1 MSSTQ
6 TVAEVGMPCST
17 RKADSSE
24 AKRNETRVTKL
35 MREDPSNLKCAD
47 CSSTLVPKDAW
58 AAINLGCFFCIKC
71 AGIHR
76 QLGVHISK
84 VRMVHGDDWNDDWVD
99 NMAKWGN
106 ERAERF
112 WEARA
117 PPQRPTPDDSA
128 GQQTKL
134 LVDFIKAKYNYR
146 KFAAEGEPTDWL
158 ENLTLANGWARFR
171 DEASNAF
178 YYHNAGTGETAWEMP
193 AAAQLEQQAAAAPS
207 RPGREGV
214 LEKKSGGKDGKEKM
228 KLLQK
233 WDKRFFA
240 LAPGATQLKY
250 YKSADAMKKG
260 EEPLGVQECTGATVF
275 LKEVTKKAEYRFTVK
290 TSERELKLRAGT
302 KEEYDAWQAAL
313 KPVVDAFGLL
323 STEDDD

>member
-128 GQQTKL
+128 TPPP
-134 LVDFIKAKYNYR
+134 AMMMPPPSAMR
-146 KFAAEGEPTDWL
+146 PT
-158 ENLTLANGWARFR
+158 
-171 DEASNAF
+171 S
-178 YYHNAGTGETAWEMP
+178 
-193 AAAQLEQQAAAAPS
+193 QAAHASTCSAARS
-207 RPGREGV
+207 
-214 LEKKSGGKDGKEKM
+214 
-228 KLLQK
+228 
-233 WDKRFFA
+233 
-240 LAPGATQLKY
+240 
-250 YKSADAMKKG
+250 
-260 EEPLGVQECTGATVF
+260 
-275 LKEVTKKAEYRFTVK
+275 
-290 TSERELKLRAGT
+290 
-302 KEEYDAWQAAL
+302 
-313 KPVVDAFGLL
+313 
-323 STEDDD
+323 